1 MLGNHWHSYVS
12 KSEIMEIRSK
22 NMKSIRLATM
32 TAIAVSL
39 VSTLIGEDSI
49 ADKVKINREP
59 LDRSSTSAVVSYSD
73 SLSKARPA
81 VVNISSTRVMD
92 TSSQL
97 QNDPF
102 WRFFGEGQM
111 PRQREVQ
118 GQGSGVIVS
127 NDGYI
132 LTNNHVVED
141 ASEVTVSLQGGRV
154 LEAKVVGTDPQTD
167 VAVLKVESK
176 EELPFAVLA
185 DSDQI
190 EVGDVVFAIGNP
202 LGVGQTVTMGIVSA
216 KGRDGLGMIEDG
228 FENFIQTDA
237 SINQGNSGGALVDA
251 QGRLIGINTLILTDG
266 RSSGNIGIGFAIP
279 TVLAHNV
286 MVSLV
291 EEGSVSRGFLG
302 VGIQPLDSDLVEAM
316 GLSDTKGALV
326 NHVIPGSPADE
337 AGLQVGDVVVKIIED
352 EVQSAS
358 DLRLKIA
365 AKSPGSSVELTV
377 YRDEKY
383 FKTDVVLGERK
394 PQGQASVGGSRDR
407 ELLEGIEAAPLS
419 DELKQKYQIGDEV
432 ESGLVVTS
440 VSPESPYARQLV
452 AGMVIEKIKG
462 EAVYTVRDAKKLL
475 ESGTKVALFVYIEG
489 FYRYMAIE
497 IE

>member
-1 MLGNHWHSYVS
+1 
-12 KSEIMEIRSK
+12 
-22 NMKSIRLATM
+22 MKSIRLAIISALTL
-32 TAIAVSL
+32 SL
-39 VSTLIGEDSI
+39 ASTLFAEDSI

-59 LDRSSTSAVVSYSD
+59 LDRSSSGAVVSYSE
-73 SLSKARPA
+73 SLAKIRPA

-92 TSSQL
+92 TRSQVP
-97 QNDPF
+97 NDPF
-102 WRFFGEGQM
+102 WRFFGEGM
-111 PRQREVQ
+111 PRQREIQ
-118 GQGSGVIVS
+118 GQGSGVVVS
-127 NDGYI
+127 VDGYI

-141 ASEVTVSLQGGRV
+141 ASEVTVSLQDGRV

-176 EELPFAVLA
+176 ESLPFATLA

-216 KGRDGLGMIEDG
+216 KGRDGLNMIEDG
-228 FENFIQTDA
+228 FEDFIQTDA

-251 QGRLIGINTLILTDG
+251 KGRLIGINTLILTDG

-291 EEGSVSRGFLG
+291 EDGSVSRGFLG
-302 VGIQPLDSDLVEAM
+302 VGIQPLDGDLVEAM
-316 GLSDTKGALV
+316 GLSDSKGALV
-326 NHVIPGSPADE
+326 NHVIPDSPADQ
-337 AGLQVGDVVVKIIED
+337 AGLKVGDVVVKIIDE

-365 AKSPGSSVELTV
+365 AKSPGTSVELTV

-394 PQGQASVGGSRDR
+394 PQGQAFLGGSRDR
-407 ELLEGIEAAPLS
+407 ELLDGIEAAPLS
-419 DELKQKYQIGDEV
+419 DELKQKYQIGEEV
-432 ESGLVVTS
+432 EGGIVITN

-462 EAVYTVRDAKKLL
+462 EAVYTVSDAKKLL
-475 ESGTKVALFVYIEG
+475 EPGAKVALFVYIEG

-497 IE
+497 VE